1 MLLEEKVVKADFHC
15 FCGKFKLGLQIA
27 EAGYYL
33 SIPSAVA
40 NHDANSA
47 FKKLAA
53 ALPMDKI
60 LTETDSP
67 YMGPFKGEDN
77 VPTTVLLSIDT
88 IATLKN
94 VEVDSMRDIVRSNF
108 RTLFGL

>member
-1 MLLEEKVVKADFHC
+1 M
-15 FCGKFKLGLQIA
+15 QIA
-27 EAGYYL
+27 AAGYYL

-40 NHDANSA
+40 NSDQNSS
-47 FKKLAA
+47 FKKLVS

-67 YMGPFKGEDN
+67 YMGPVKGEDN
-77 VPTTVLLSIDT
+77 TPKTVIDSIET
-88 IATLKN
+88 IARLKN
-94 VEVDSMRDIVRSNF
+94 MDPNDVRTTIRGNF